1 MLRIPDWLSYEMAH
15 KLEQFRDRYARLHVK
30 DSIND
35 NAKLVTILA
44 GCSLFVLMVTLWI
57 VLRPPPMRQQD
68 WGRNAWFYDLNTGRL
83 FVGEAKQVGPIEA
96 PSGPLPNGDPA
107 GLRAH
112 VYSYVL
118 DPNES
123 ERFVGFLEKPDPR
136 TGRGK
141 HTADLS
147 DFQNWSHNKLIRSV
161 DNEEWVRATGPRGQE
176 ILDELTRPNELG
188 QTAVYCVPD

>member
-1 MLRIPDWLSYEMAH
+1 MLRIPDWLSYEIAH
-15 KLEQFRDRYARLHVK
+15 KLERFRDGYARLHIK

-35 NAKLVTILA
+35 NARIVAILA
-44 GCSLFVLMVTLWI
+44 GCSLLILLVTLWI
-57 VLRPPPMRQQD
+57 VLRPAPVPQHD
-68 WGRNAWFYDLNTGRL
+68 WGQDAWFYDLNTGRL
-83 FVGEAKQVGPIEA
+83 FAAENEQVGPIEA

-136 TGRGK
+136 ASQGK

-147 DFQNWSHNKLIRSV
+147 DFQNWSRNKMIKRV
-161 DNEEWVRATGPRGQE
+161 DDKEWVRATGRQGRE
-176 ILDELTRPNELG
+176 ILEELSRPNELG
-188 QTAVYCVPD
+188 QTAIYCTPD